1 MIEVVSI
8 ELGANYPDVEVET
21 YSHEL
26 GWWVAGTHYNRLRS
40 IHNRCEIT
48 LFTVISVWR
57 GDSIKWMEYSR

>member
-8 ELGANYPDVEVET
+8 ELGANHPDVEVET
-21 YSHEL
+21 Y
-26 GWWVAGTHYNRLRS
+26 THYNRLRS
-40 IHNRCEIT
+40 VHNRCEIT

>member
-21 YSHEL
+21 CTY
-26 GWWVAGTHYNRLRS
+26 YNRLRS
-40 IHNRCEIT
+40 VHNRCEIT